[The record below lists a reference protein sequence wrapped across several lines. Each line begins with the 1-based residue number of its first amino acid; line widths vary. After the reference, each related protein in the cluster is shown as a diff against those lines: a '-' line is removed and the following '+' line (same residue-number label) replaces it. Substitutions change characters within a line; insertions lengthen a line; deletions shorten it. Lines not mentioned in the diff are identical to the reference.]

1 MGGDRLTRLFCDLV
15 RIDSESLREGQL
27 ADHVEGL
34 LKSWGCRVKRDGA
47 ARRLGSETGNLY
59 AWSSPISRPPTVL
72 LSAHLDTVSPGK
84 GIAPR
89 VGARTVRSDGRGI
102 LGADDKAGLAIALEL
117 MRQAAQNELGECSL
131 QAIFSVAEEKGI
143 LGMKHA
149 RRDWIKAQ
157 RALVLDGNGYPE
169 RVITAAPTQFNL
181 DLIFAGRTAHS
192 GIEPEK
198 GINAIAAAAKGIAG
212 MRLGRID
219 SLTTANVGMI
229 SGGTAVNIVPQEARV
244 RGEVRSHDP
253 RRLERQMNRMIA
265 AAERG
270 AAEVGARLTVKRE
283 LAYEGYRIPAG
294 DELVRCL
301 RRAGASLGMQM
312 RTESSGGGSD
322 ANQLN
327 AWGIRAVVLNTGA
340 FNPHTER
347 EYLDLACFR
356 RCLELCRQTLLLL
369 TERRS
374 G

>member
-1 MGGDRLTRLFCDLV
+1 
-15 RIDSESLREGQL
+15 
-27 ADHVEGL
+27 
-34 LKSWGCRVKRDGA
+34 
-47 ARRLGSETGNLY
+47 
-59 AWSSPISRPPTVL
+59 
-72 LSAHLDTVSPGK
+72 
-84 GIAPR
+84 
-89 VGARTVRSDGRGI
+89 
-102 LGADDKAGLAIALEL
+102 
-117 MRQAAQNELGECSL
+117 
-131 QAIFSVAEEKGI
+131 
-143 LGMKHA
+143 
-149 RRDWIKAQ
+149 
-157 RALVLDGNGYPE
+157 
-169 RVITAAPTQFNL
+169 
-181 DLIFAGRTAHS
+181 
-192 GIEPEK
+192 
-198 GINAIAAAAKGIAG
+198 